1 MIREFVL
8 DEAGDAL
15 ELFFFFFLIM
25 KWGAATWHLL
35 LLRLSCLFSSLFCT
49 AVYSNIPSLR
59 TPQGTPQEPMG
70 TNGLFGYQFGT
81 YLEPIIWSIF
91 NYSKR
96 QRWIKKD

>member
-35 LLRLSCLFSSLFCT
+35 LLRLSCLFLFCA